1 MARSRDCRSKRS
13 AALKTGRTSV
23 NQFETRIHTAC
34 ALSLLLEWVGVVV
47 AFLLEQVIVKNSLA
61 VVASIQLVHVL
72 VHFISGTLVP
82 AVRFRFV
89 KLEVETIKI
98 CVHVL
103 LGALSRPLPGMMS
116 LGLDVAHDAL
126 PKQRVVRIDPCRR
139 LWSPLREH
147 LWRCLVDHSFFALN
161 LALHLKQPVA
171 FRV

>member
-1 MARSRDCRSKRS
+1 MKKEVNNTSTRRMARSRDCRSKRS

-89 KLEVETIKI
+89 KLEVEQLELQIQK
-98 CVHVL
+98 
-103 LGALSRPLPGMMS
+103 
-116 LGLDVAHDAL
+116 AHED
-126 PKQRVVRIDPCRR
+126 QR
-139 LWSPLREH
+139 LE
-147 LWRCLVDHSFFALN
+147 VDR
-161 LALHLKQPVA
+161 Q
-171 FRV
+171 